1 MIATDVS
8 RLVQARRASDVYYAL
23 KPIGLPGPMPLL
35 NYSNRV
41 GTPFD
46 TIPLLIREVDAATV
60 WRLQTVRQ
68 YRVKLIAWTS
78 DE

>member
-1 MIATDVS
+1 
-8 RLVQARRASDVYYAL
+8 
-23 KPIGLPGPMPLL
+23 
-35 NYSNRV
+35 V

-46 TIPLLIREVDAATV
+46 IIPLLIREVDAATV

-68 YRVKLIAWTS
+68 YRMKLIAWTS